1 MLDPQELYTIDA
13 AAESALRL
21 SPGEA
26 GTGPVLVNAL
36 RGFVDAGHVG
46 QVALEHILDLGETT
60 RLVTFDAD
68 QLVDYR
74 SKRPTI
80 VFDTQRWT
88 DYAGPSIAIDVA
100 RDREGTTF
108 LVLHGNEPDV
118 QWERF
123 VEAVL
128 SLVDRFRV
136 SLTVGTYGIPM
147 GIPHTRLLS
156 ATPHASRDELIPDAS
171 PWFGR
176 VTVPATAA
184 NLLELRLSERGHDTV
199 GYAVHVPHY
208 LAQSTYPPA
217 ALVAL
222 DKLESATG
230 LDLDLEGLEE
240 AATEAR
246 AEVVRQIAESPE
258 IAEVVRG
265 LEEQYDAFTS
275 SAERQSL
282 LADTAEIPTADEIGE
297 ELERFLAQQ
306 GPDGQAS

>member
-13 AAESALRL
+13 TAESALRP

-88 DYAGPSIAIDVA
+88 EYTGPSIAIDVA
-100 RDREGTTF
+100 RDREGTEF

-136 SLTVGTYGIPM
+136 SLTVGAYGIPM

-217 ALVAL
+217 ALVAI
-222 DKLESATG
+222 DKLETATG
-230 LDLDLEGLEE
+230 LDLDLEALEE

-246 AEVVRQIAESPE
+246 AEVVRQVAESPE

-265 LEEQYDAFTS
+265 LEEQYDAFTI

-282 LADTAEIPTADEIGE
+282 LADTSEIPTADEIGE

-306 GPDGQAS
+306 GPEGQSS